1 MELTMSS
8 GSSVSKTST
17 YLYFLNCLLVNKGK
31 NLRVVGINSKCMI
44 SAAVSLNCG
53 QSNFI
58 NVN

>member
-1 MELTMSS
+1 MSS

-44 SAAVSLNCG
+44 SAAVSLNYG